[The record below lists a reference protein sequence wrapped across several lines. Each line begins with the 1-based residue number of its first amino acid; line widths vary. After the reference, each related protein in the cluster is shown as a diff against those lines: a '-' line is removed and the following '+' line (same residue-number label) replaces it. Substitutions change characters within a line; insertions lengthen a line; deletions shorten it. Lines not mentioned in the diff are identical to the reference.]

1 MAAAPNTQA
10 SLLIRVRN
18 SRDEQAWKQ
27 FEEVYG
33 SLIYGFARK
42 RGLQDADAAD
52 LTQEVLRLV
61 CRAIKDL
68 EYAPQSGSFR
78 GWLFTV
84 VRNQLRKFLGR
95 RKQYEQGAGDTER
108 QNLLAEMPAPEDDDA
123 AAWVEEYER
132 QLFTVAASQIR
143 SDFKDATWQAFWQAG
158 VEGTKAQK
166 VADDLGLTVAA
177 VYLAKSRVMARLKDQ
192 IRHLQDG

>member
-1 MAAAPNTQA
+1 MADAPTTQA
-10 SLLIRVRN
+10 SLIIRVRDH
-18 SRDEQAWKQ
+18 RDEQAWAQ

-33 SLIYGFARK
+33 PLVHGFARK

-61 CRAIKDL
+61 SRAIKTL
-68 EYAPQSGSFR
+68 EYDPQTGSFR

-84 VRNQLRKFLGR
+84 VRNELRKFCGR
-95 RKQYEQGAGDTER
+95 RKQHEQGAGDTEMH
-108 QNLLAEMPAPEDDDA
+108 NLLAATPAREEDA
-123 AAWVEEYER
+123 GWVEEYER
-132 QLFTVAASQIR
+132 QLFTVAAAQIR
-143 SDFKDATWQAFWQAG
+143 GDFTDATWQAFWQAG

-192 IRHLQDG
+192 IRLLQGG